1 MPGQVE
7 GGRWKP
13 LHYALRSSTFADQM
27 STCNDAGACIVKNDS
42 PFPFVGTASVR
53 LLNVMTGA
61 SSSMTEHSLS
71 MAAGAGVDA
80 WYCGTGTGGDRAP
93 RAETGVASEVALDP
107 KPTYTLHVGQI
118 PVNRTNYTNPQ
129 YFGEANCETE
139 CNADKSC
146 VGFTYIGWPANPAGG
161 ECFLYDA
168 PHRLMDD
175 APEADWFQKPGTA
188 PIPAPPAPPP
198 PPPAPPP
205 AKPPPPPLA
214 CTGWAEANGWKTAGC
229 DKSGT
234 NCVLVIDVTN
244 SSGARV
250 SHNVLPFVPPKAMT
264 VPQAAVVADVK
275 LVDGRPMV
283 ELTTNATALWV
294 VLTTRAI
301 GRFAEGAFLLEK
313 TGPTQVAFEPW
324 DTATDAVAV
333 AMAELKAS
341 LRVEHV
347 AQMLVSPPPPPP
359 HLCCPKA
366 FPFGRPPTDMICYN
380 DSRWAAAGAG
390 PCGSWC
396 THTPGTAPGCGDDR
410 NFLCKNTSCRWAY
423 DDSTCPSLPFTSSVV
438 NTTLGCEQLC
448 TAQGNACVG
457 FTRED
462 TNCYFYQ
469 HVSGYFSHDDPGV
482 SWHPKPKV

>member
-42 PFPFVGTASVR
+42 PFPFVGKASVR

-61 SSSMTEHSLS
+61 SSSMMTEHSLS

-80 WYCGTGTGGDRAP
+80 WYCGTGTRGDADRGP
-93 RAETGVASEVALDP
+93 RAEADGGSEAASAP
-107 KPTYTLHVGQI
+107 KPTYALHVGQI

-129 YFGEANCETE
+129 YQGEANCETA

-146 VGFTYIGWPANPAGG
+146 KGFTYIGWPTNPTGG
-161 ECFLYDA
+161 TCYLYDA
-168 PHRLMDD
+168 PHKLMDD

-198 PPPAPPP
+198 PPPPPPP

-214 CTGWAEANGWKTAGC
+214 CTGWAEAQGWKTAGC

-250 SHNVLPFVPPKAMT
+250 SHNVLPFVPPKSMT
-264 VPQAAVVADVK
+264 VPEAAVVANVK
-275 LVDGRPMV
+275 LIDGKPTV
-283 ELTTNATALWV
+283 ELATNATALWV

-313 TGPTQVAFEPW
+313 TDQPTQVVFEPW
-324 DTATDAVAV
+324 DAAADAVAV

-347 AQMLVSPPPPPP
+347 AQMLVPPPPPP
-359 HLCCPKA
+359 PPPPPLVPCP
-366 FPFGRPPTDMICYN
+366 T
-380 DSRWAAAGAG
+380 AGCTG
-390 PCGSWC
+390 CGSPPC
-396 THTPGTAPGCGDDR
+396 H
-410 NFLCKNTSCRWAY
+410 WAY
-423 DDSTCPSLPFTSSVV
+423 DNNTCPAPSLPFTGSAV
-438 NTTLGCEQLC
+438 NTTLGCEQVC
-448 TAQGNACVG
+448 AAQGKACIG
-457 FTRED
+457 FTRQA
-462 TNCYFYQ
+462 TSCYFYQ
-469 HVSGYFSHDDPGV
+469 LVSGYFSHDEPGV